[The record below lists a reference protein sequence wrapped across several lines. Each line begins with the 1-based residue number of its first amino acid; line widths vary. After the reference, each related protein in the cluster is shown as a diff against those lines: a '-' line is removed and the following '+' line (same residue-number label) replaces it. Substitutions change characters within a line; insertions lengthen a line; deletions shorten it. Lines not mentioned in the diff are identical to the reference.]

1 MVPLKHLSNFW
12 KTLKM
17 VLINCEIIFILTW
30 SKKIL
35 VAVTVANQEPKFKI
49 TDAKLYVPVVTLST
63 LDNVE
68 LLKQIGSDFKRT
80 INLNK
85 YQSKISKQVQNRCLY
100 FSIDPNFQGVNRLS
114 VLSFE
119 DGNKRNKRL

>member
-30 SKKIL
+30 SKKFL
-35 VAVTVANQEPKFKI
+35 VAGTVANQEPKFKI

-68 LLKQIGSDFKRT
+68 LLKQIGSDIKRT

-85 YQSKISKQVQNRCLY
+85 YQSKISKQVQNRCLS
-100 FSIDPNFQGVNRLS
+100 FLIDPNFQGVNRLS